1 VAEDVD
7 KINPHWATLAV
18 KYDIRH
24 FLGNF
29 FLMAATKES
38 ALFKYFCVAVSEAVF
53 KVDLSSRREV
63 RDHLK
68 YLGLSDDQI
77 KRVRRK
83 YWRRKARYIVPSPEV
98 LVRDLTDVYE
108 FFRPLV
114 DPSTGRKFLILD
126 HAKRFRQEMT
136 YVRRGDLSDPPGM
149 SMYISIGKYKSGLPR
164 YFSLRSSSQ
173 LEGYHM
179 HLNKVSTRD
188 SLTMSNISLCFST
201 FLFAFDLALNVCR
214 GSC

>member
-1 VAEDVD
+1 MAEAVA
-7 KINPHWATLAV
+7 KINPHWKTLRV

-29 FLMAATKES
+29 FLMAATKDS
-38 ALFKYFCVAVSEAVF
+38 ALFKYFCVAVSEAIF
-53 KVDLSSRREV
+53 KIDVSSRREV

-68 YLGLSDDQI
+68 FLGLNDDQI
-77 KRVRRK
+77 RRVGRK
-83 YWRRKARYIVPSPEV
+83 FWRRKARHTVPGPEV

-114 DPSTGRKFLILD
+114 DPSTGRKFFILD

-149 SMYISIGKYKSGLPR
+149 SMYITIGKYESGLPR

-179 HLNKVSTRD
+179 HLNRVRASHST
-188 SLTMSNISLCFST
+188 LP
-201 FLFAFDLALNVCR
+201 LFFVCSVTPFVFAVEV
-214 GSC
+214 GV